1 MPITEHTSKRLVLKS
16 GSTTLILS
24 KDAGTATMHR
34 KLFFWSL
41 KPSEAPLSHIVD
53 VTIETAVDRAS
64 GVDMCSAMLVMRAAK
79 DGLSRAQTRR
89 MRKLMPMPFASLS
102 DWPLRPTGS
111 TVAWHQG

>member
-1 MPITEHTSKRLVLKS
+1 MPITERTSKRLVLKS

-64 GVDMCSAMLVMRAAK
+64 GVDMCSTMLVMRAGTGWAFPCSDKK
-79 DGLSRAQTRR
+79 DAQAHADAVRQFIGLA
-89 MRKLMPMPFASLS
+89 ASA
-102 DWPLRPTGS
+102 D
-111 TVAWHQG
+111 